1 MSSGL
6 RLLRGTTSQHTSNS
20 SFLKNG
26 EITAV
31 VTANG
36 VCTGEIR
43 IHNENVLGG
52 IPVGNI
58 ALTQSV
64 LEGGRI
70 THLREGRSVTDLGS
84 ISTRGTLT
92 PEIGA
97 DQLVIPANNVGIF
110 KSDESTAIL
119 QEANTVV
126 TLKNLTIDLSND
138 TGAIIVPKGTTAQ
151 RPTTAVSGML
161 RYNTELNQ
169 YEVYDGGSSLWGKV
183 RDQPP
188 TISSF
193 SPKSVETVAGTTQFT
208 ITGSGFEETGMTT
221 RFVSIIDGTEVNR
234 TSFIFD
240 TITQIRIGF
249 DNTNFNAAK
258 EPYNLVITKSTGSSA
273 TLTNALYV
281 DEAPVWTITN
291 NTNLA
296 NVFAQSTSTVN
307 IPISTATDP
316 EGDVVT
322 YSGSNF
328 PTGLSINSTSGVI
341 SGSVP
346 TANTQVEY
354 TLTLNALSTGSD
366 PGVPQKV
373 TTRQPKIIVKPI
385 IENSLMFDG
394 SSYLTRTPTTTG
406 NQTRYTISTWLKLL
420 PSPNAEN
427 RRAFFSACPS
437 SGASNSNCYQIGFLQ
452 NTSNQFQSGLQSI
465 YVFQSSAQ
473 YNDSSAWYHF
483 ILTVDT
489 GNSTPAYKG
498 RVYVNGVEVTNFST
512 DNRSSSDFGSTGI
525 NLASNPHYIGCTTP
539 SYMAYTG
546 YLADMYLIDGQALTP
561 ASFGETINGI
571 WIPKVYNPTGVAQT
585 DYGTNG
591 FHLTFTPS
599 TISGTTVSDV
609 SGRGNHWTA
618 SGF

>member
-92 PEIGA
+92 PEIGV

-151 RPTTAVSGML
+151 RPTTAVPGML
-161 RYNTELNQ
+161 RYNTELDQ
-169 YEVYDGGSSLWGKV
+169 YELYNEGLSAWEKLG
-183 RDQPP
+183 DQPP
-188 TISSF
+188 TISSV

-208 ITGSGFEETGMTT
+208 ITGSGFEQTGMTT

-240 TITQIRIGF
+240 TINQIRIGF
-249 DNTNFNAAK
+249 DNTTFNAAK
-258 EPYNLVITKSTGSSA
+258 EPYNLVITKSSGSSA

-296 NVFAQSTSTVN
+296 NVFAQSTSAVN
-307 IPISTATDP
+307 IPVPTATDP

-394 SSYLTRTPTTTG
+394 SSYLSKSQTAGNRTTMTYSLWVKPSLTSSGHLLYDG
-406 NQTRYTISTWLKLL
+406 NAS
-420 PSPNAEN
+420 NAE
-427 RRAFFSACPS
+427 SAI
-437 SGASNSNCYQIGFLQ
+437 YF
-452 NTSNQFQSGLQSI
+452 TSNKLQI
-465 YVFQSSAQ
+465 EYYHGSSYSYYKRSA
-473 YNDSSAWYHF
+473 NLLRDLSAWYHLVF
-483 ILTVDT
+483 VIDT
-489 GNSTPAYKG
+489 SNSSAAHRFRIYI
-498 RVYVNGVEVTNFST
+498 NSIEVTNNDAFSAP
-512 DNRSSSDFGSTGI
+512 SESLSMDFNENGSTVF
-525 NLASNPHYIGCTTP
+525 IGARTSSTVNFN
-539 SYMAYTG
+539 G
-546 YLADMYLIDGQALTP
+546 YLADIYFVDGQALTP
-561 ASFGETINGI
+561 TSFGETINGV

-591 FHLTFTPS
+591 FHLTFASS
-599 TISGTTVSDV
+599 TLNGTTVSDV

>member
-92 PEIGA
+92 PEIGV

-151 RPTTAVSGML
+151 RPTTAVPGML
-161 RYNTELNQ
+161 RYNTELDQ
-169 YEVYDGGSSLWGKV
+169 YELYNEGLSAWEKLG
-183 RDQPP
+183 DQPP
-188 TISSF
+188 TISSV

-208 ITGSGFEETGMTT
+208 ITGSGFEAGMTT
-221 RFVSIIDGTEVNR
+221 RFVSTIDGTVVNR

-240 TITQIRIGF
+240 TINQIRIGF

-258 EPYNLVITKSTGSSA
+258 EPYNLVITKSSGSSV
-273 TLTNALYV
+273 TLANALYV

-307 IPISTATDP
+307 IPVPTATDP

-385 IENSLMFDG
+385 IENSLLFDN
-394 SSYLTRTPTTTG
+394 SCLTKIFYKLTYRFK
-406 NQTRYTISTWLKLL
+406 RIYFFWL
-420 PSPNAEN
+420 
-427 RRAFFSACPS
+427 
-437 SGASNSNCYQIGFLQ
+437 
-452 NTSNQFQSGLQSI
+452 
-465 YVFQSSAQ
+465 V
-473 YNDSSAWYHF
+473 
-483 ILTVDT
+483 
-489 GNSTPAYKG
+489 
-498 RVYVNGVEVTNFST
+498 
-512 DNRSSSDFGSTGI
+512 
-525 NLASNPHYIGCTTP
+525 
-539 SYMAYTG
+539 
-546 YLADMYLIDGQALTP
+546 
-561 ASFGETINGI
+561 
-571 WIPKVYNPTGVAQT
+571 
-585 DYGTNG
+585 
-591 FHLTFTPS
+591 
-599 TISGTTVSDV
+599 
-609 SGRGNHWTA
+609 
-618 SGF
+618 